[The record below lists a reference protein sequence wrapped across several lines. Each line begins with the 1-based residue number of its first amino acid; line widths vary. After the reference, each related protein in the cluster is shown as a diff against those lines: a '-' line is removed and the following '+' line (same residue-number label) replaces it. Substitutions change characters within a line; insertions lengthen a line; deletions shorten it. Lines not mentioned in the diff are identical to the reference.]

1 VSSFLLTGFLAL
13 GRVGVNEED
22 VLVDILQKE
31 VLYPKDVIKKRV
43 QELAGTIS
51 RDYEGKELIVIGI
64 LKGAFI
70 FMADLIRCLS
80 VPCRV
85 DFVRL
90 ASYGEGTSSSG
101 KVVMTKDIE
110 TSIKD
115 KDILIVE
122 DVVDTGLTLSFLVN
136 WLKERNPCSIK
147 VCAFLDKRKRRR
159 VPFEADYVGFTI
171 DDGFV
176 VGYGLDFNEKA
187 RFLPD
192 ICVIEE

>member
-1 VSSFLLTGFLAL
+1 
-13 GRVGVNEED
+13 VNLET
-22 VLVDILQKE
+22 LQRE
-31 VLYPKDVIKKRV
+31 ILYPRELIEKRV
-43 QELAGTIS
+43 KELAADIS
-51 RDYEGKELIVIGI
+51 RDYQGRELSVIGI

-80 VPCRV
+80 IPCRV

-90 ASYGEGTSSSG
+90 ASYGAGATSSG

-115 KDILIVE
+115 QEILIVE
-122 DVVDTGLTLSFLVN
+122 DIIDSGLTLTWLVN
-136 WLKERNPCSIK
+136 WLQERNPRSIK
-147 VCAFLDKRKRRR
+147 VCAFLDKRARRQ
-159 VPFEADYVGFTI
+159 VDFEADYVGFTVE
-171 DDGFV
+171 DGFI

-192 ICVIEE
+192 ICVIRG

>member
-1 VSSFLLTGFLAL
+1 MEGLLP
-13 GRVGVNEED
+13 N
-22 VLVDILQKE
+22 E
-31 VLYPKDVIKKRV
+31 VLYSQEQIKKRV
-43 QELAGTIS
+43 RELAVEIS
-51 RDYEGKELIVIGI
+51 RDYEGKELIVIGV

-70 FMADLIRCLS
+70 FMADLIRCLTI
-80 VPCRV
+80 PCRV

-90 ASYGEGTSSSG
+90 ASYGAEAVSSG

-115 KDILIVE
+115 QEILIVE
-122 DVVDTGLTLSFLVN
+122 DVVDTGLTLSFLIN
-136 WLKERNPCSIK
+136 WLQERNPRSLK
-147 VCAFLDKRKRRR
+147 VCAMLDKRQRRL

-171 DDGFV
+171 EDGFV

-192 ICVIEE
+192 ICVVTE

>member
-1 VSSFLLTGFLAL
+1 MSVELMP
-13 GRVGVNEED
+13 R
-22 VLVDILQKE
+22 E
-31 VLYPKDVIKKRV
+31 VLYSRDVIEKRV
-43 QELAGTIS
+43 KELAEAIS

-70 FMADLIRCLS
+70 FMADLIRFLS
-80 VPCRV
+80 IPCRV

-90 ASYGEGTSSSG
+90 ASYGADASSSG

-115 KDILIVE
+115 QDILIVE
-122 DVVDTGLTLSFLVN
+122 DIVDTGLTLSFLVN
-136 WLKERNPCSIK
+136 WLKERNPRSLK
-147 VCAFLDKRKRRR
+147 VCAFLDKRKRRKT
-159 VPFEADYVGFTI
+159 PFEADYVGFTI
-171 DDGFV
+171 DDGFI

-192 ICVIEE
+192 VCVMKE

>member
-1 VSSFLLTGFLAL
+1 MET
-13 GRVGVNEED
+13 
-22 VLVDILQKE
+22 LQKE
-31 VLYPKDVIKKRV
+31 VLYPKEVIEKRV
-43 QELAGTIS
+43 KELAVAIS

-80 VPCRV
+80 IPCRV

-90 ASYGEGTSSSG
+90 ASYGAGASSSG

-115 KDILIVE
+115 RDILIVE
-122 DVVDTGLTLSFLVN
+122 DIVDTGLTLSFLVD
-136 WLKERNPCSIK
+136 WLKERTPRTIR
-147 VCAFLDKRKRRR
+147 VCAFLDKRKRRKA
-159 VPFEADYVGFTI
+159 PFEADYVGFVI
-171 DDGFV
+171 DDGFI

-192 ICVIEE
+192 ICVIRE